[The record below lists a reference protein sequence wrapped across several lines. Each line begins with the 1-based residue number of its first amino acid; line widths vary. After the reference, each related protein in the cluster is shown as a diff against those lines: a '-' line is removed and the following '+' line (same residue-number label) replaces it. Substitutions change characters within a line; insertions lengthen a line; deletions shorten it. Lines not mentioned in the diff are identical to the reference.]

1 MDFSKLSGNQQMTV
15 IGAALVFIGAF
26 MPWYG
31 VTGLTVSGWS
41 ANLSGVVAIG
51 LLVGAG
57 VILVL
62 EAMDRAP
69 VDSPAEITFV
79 MAAVGLLLMLYKL
92 IAAGGFERRFGLFVA
107 FLGAAVAAWGSYQNR
122 LDNT

>member
-15 IGAALVFIGAF
+15 IGAAVVFIGAF
-26 MPWYG
+26 LPWYG

-41 ANLSGVVAIG
+41 ANLSGVIAVG
-51 LLVGAG
+51 LLVAAG
-57 VILVL
+57 VILMM

-79 MAAVGLLLMLYKL
+79 LAAAGLVLMVYKL
-92 IAAGGFERRFGLFVA
+92 IATGGFERRLGLFIA
-107 FLGAAVAAWGSYQNR
+107 FLGAAVAAWGAYQNR